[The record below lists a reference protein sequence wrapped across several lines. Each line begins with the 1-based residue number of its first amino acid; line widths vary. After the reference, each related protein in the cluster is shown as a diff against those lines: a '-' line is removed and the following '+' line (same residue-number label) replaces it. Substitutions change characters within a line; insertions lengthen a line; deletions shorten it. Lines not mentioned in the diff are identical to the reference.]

1 MSHNMNHNMSNKK
14 PVVVYGASGY
24 TGRLVCE
31 YLREYGIPFIAAGRS
46 ADTLHS
52 AMASHVPGIETASYE
67 VVQVQHS
74 VEALTALFSG
84 ASVVLNTVGPFAR
97 FGTEVVEACLAA
109 NCHYSDTT
117 GEQDWL
123 ITLDE
128 RYGAKFA
135 AAGLLLSP
143 GLAQMYTTGEIAA
156 QLCLE
161 TPGLDTLDIAVF
173 WGGSPTIASTQTILV
188 NAAMAKAYH
197 LEQNRYVEWPAD
209 AGLYSLAI
217 PGQHE
222 AALALPWGGTSH
234 PVWFK
239 RDPRVASVKVL
250 GGVFNRPLMLAVP
263 QIVAAA
269 MKATEGMNDDDRYAA
284 LAKTAAGVM
293 NSMPPRENPRLN
305 KSVDSVHASG
315 PLARAHCVIYG
326 NCNYKQTGLLQAFAA
341 ASLLQQA
348 PKRVGF
354 ASGCQAF
361 GHHELLGALRSFGL
375 VQTPVMSVQK

>member
-1 MSHNMNHNMSNKK
+1 MSNNKK

-46 ADTLHS
+46 GDNLQAV
-52 AMASHVPGIETASYE
+52 MASHVAGIETASYE
-67 VVQVQHS
+67 IVEVKHS
-74 VEALTALFSG
+74 VDALTQLFKG

-97 FGTEVVEACLAA
+97 FGPEVVQACLAA
-109 NCHYSDTT
+109 KCHYTDTT

-123 ITLDE
+123 ITLE
-128 RYGAKFA
+128 QEFGARFA
-135 AAGLLLSP
+135 AAGLVLSP
-143 GLAQMYTTGEIAA
+143 GLAHMYTTGEIAA

-188 NAAMAKAYH
+188 NAAMAKAYY
-197 LEQNRYVEWPAD
+197 LEQNQYVEHQAD
-209 AGLYSLAI
+209 AGLYSLTI

-239 RDPRVASVKVL
+239 RDPRVANVKVL
-250 GGVFNRPLMLAVP
+250 GGVFNKPLMQAVP

-269 MKATEGMNDDDRYAA
+269 LQATDGMNDGERYAA
-284 LAKTAAGVM
+284 LAKTASGVM
-293 NSMPPRENPRLN
+293 NSMPPRENPRIN

-315 PLARAHCVIYG
+315 PLARAHCVIFG

-348 PKRVGF
+348 PRRVGF
-354 ASGCQAF
+354 VSGCQAF

-375 VQTPVMSVQK
+375 VQAPVLDVHR

>member
-1 MSHNMNHNMSNKK
+1 MSIGKKK

-31 YLREYGIPFIAAGRS
+31 YLREYNIPFIAAGRS
-46 ADTLHS
+46 AQKVDA
-52 AMASHVPGIETASYE
+52 AMKSNVPGIETASYE
-67 VVQVQHS
+67 VVEVAHS
-74 VEALTALFSG
+74 VGALTDLFTG

-97 FGTEVVEACLAA
+97 FGPEVVEACLAA
-109 NCHYSDTT
+109 GCHYTDTT

-123 ITLDE
+123 ITLE
-128 RYGAKFA
+128 REWGDRFAK
-135 AAGLLLSP
+135 AGLLLSP

-188 NAAMAKAYH
+188 NAATSKAYY
-197 LEQNRYVEWPAD
+197 LEQNEYVEWQPD
-209 AGLYSLAI
+209 AGLYHLAI

-239 RDPRVASVKVL
+239 RDPRVANVKVL
-250 GGVFNRPLMLAVP
+250 GGVFNKALMQGVP

-269 MKATEGMNDDDRYAA
+269 LKATEGMNDDDRYAA
-284 LAKTAAGVM
+284 LARTAAGVM
-293 NSMPPRENPRLN
+293 NTMPPRENPRIN

-315 PLARAHCVIYG
+315 PLGRMHCVIFG
-326 NCNYKQTGLLQAFAA
+326 NCNYKQTGLLQAYAA
-341 ASLLQQA
+341 ASLLQQPPRRA
-348 PKRVGF
+348 GF

-361 GHHELLGALRSFGL
+361 GHRELLGALRSFGL
-375 VQTPVMSVQK
+375 VQEPVLTRLG

>member
-1 MSHNMNHNMSNKK
+1 MSTPKNKK

-46 ADTLHS
+46 GEKINA
-52 AMASHVPGIETASYE
+52 AMKANVAGIETADYE
-67 VVQVQHS
+67 VVEVIHTT
-74 VEALTALFSG
+74 EALTELFRG
-84 ASVVLNTVGPFAR
+84 ASVVLNTVGPFAK
-97 FGTEVVEACLAA
+97 FGPEVVQACLAA
-109 NCHYSDTT
+109 KCHYTDTT

-123 ITLDE
+123 ITLDQE
-128 RYGAKFA
+128 YGAKFA

-188 NAAMAKAYH
+188 NAATSKAFH
-197 LEQNRYVEWPAD
+197 LQQNQFVEWQPD
-209 AGLYSLAI
+209 AGLYNLAI

-222 AALALPWGGTSH
+222 MALALPWGGTSH
-234 PVWFK
+234 PVWFRK
-239 RDPRVASVKVL
+239 DPRVANVKVL
-250 GGVFNRPLMLAVP
+250 GGVFNKPLMLGVP

-269 MKATEGMNDDDRYAA
+269 LKATEGMNEDDRYAA
-284 LAKTAAGVM
+284 LSQTASSVM
-293 NSMPPRENPRLN
+293 NTMPPRENPRLN

-315 PLARAHCVIYG
+315 PLGRAHCVIFG
-326 NCNYKQTGLLQAFAA
+326 NCNYKQTGLLQAYAA
-341 ASLLQQA
+341 QSLLQQP
-348 PKRVGF
+348 PKRLGF

-361 GHHELLGALRSFGL
+361 GHHELLGQLRSFGL
-375 VQTPVMSVQK
+375 VQKPILTVSD